1 MSFKSRKP
9 PETPQLPQQPAPV
22 EMMDFIDEL
31 TGVETTTVTMPDGR
45 KRRVTKRLQLTPQE
59 QQILSQAD
67 NLLAKALNNIETLYK
82 YDPTSVVNYQPF
94 IQTFSDVNSERAA
107 DLAQIG
113 NFGDIANK
121 VEAFRT
127 MNSDLMNRAFDRQ
140 ERMQEEVL
148 AKRGLQRST
157 MAAEQRAAM
166 AGERTLAT
174 QQADIAANMYGE
186 DLAQRQLGRENMLYD
201 TREKERLS
209 RLQQAELGYNL
220 ERQKLEDAE
229 HLRQQAIAENQGW
242 IGTAQGIKAAEQ
254 DRAKLAL
261 LGNQLALGT
270 YNAQASDQNQRF
282 NNDMNRVHN
291 QYGMNLAQFNSKP
304 ASFGE
309 QLRNTGIGLGS
320 MYLTSQLPG
329 FGTNSNL
336 TDVNNW
342 INPNTA
348 QNNPVMF
355 GQNVQQPKSKSLNK
369 KDYAELAMKTLP
381 YLA

>member
-1 MSFKSRKP
+1 
-9 PETPQLPQQPAPV
+9 
-22 EMMDFIDEL
+22 
-31 TGVETTTVTMPDGR
+31 
-45 KRRVTKRLQLTPQE
+45 
-59 QQILSQAD
+59 
-67 NLLAKALNNIETLYK
+67 
-82 YDPTSVVNYQPF
+82 
-94 IQTFSDVNSERAA
+94 
-107 DLAQIG
+107 
-113 NFGDIANK
+113 
-121 VEAFRT
+121 
-127 MNSDLMNRAFDRQ
+127 MNREFDRQ

-166 AGERTLAT
+166 AGERALAG

-186 DLAQRQLGRENMLYD
+186 DLAQRQLGRENILYD

-229 HLRQQAIAENQGW
+229 RLRQQAIAENQGW

-254 DRAKLAL
+254 DRAKLAIM
-261 LGNQLALGT
+261 GNNLALGT
-270 YNAQASDQNQRF
+270 YQAQANDQNQRF
-282 NNDMNRVHN
+282 NNDMNRVQN

-320 MYLTSQLPG
+320 MYLTSKIPG
-329 FGTNSNL
+329 FGSNSDL

-342 INPNTA
+342 INPNTVKT
-348 QNNPVMF
+348 NPARF
-355 GQNVQQPKSKSLNK
+355 GESIGRKNAFTQLQLLGSRG
-369 KDYAELAMKTLP
+369 AM
-381 YLA
+381 

>member
-1 MSFKSRKP
+1 
-9 PETPQLPQQPAPV
+9 
-22 EMMDFIDEL
+22 
-31 TGVETTTVTMPDGR
+31 
-45 KRRVTKRLQLTPQE
+45 
-59 QQILSQAD
+59 
-67 NLLAKALNNIETLYK
+67 
-82 YDPTSVVNYQPF
+82 
-94 IQTFSDVNSERAA
+94 
-107 DLAQIG
+107 
-113 NFGDIANK
+113 
-121 VEAFRT
+121 
-127 MNSDLMNRAFDRQ
+127 MNREFDRQ

-166 AGERTLAT
+166 AGERALAT

-229 HLRQQAIAENQGW
+229 RLRQQAVAENQGW

-254 DRAKLAL
+254 DKAKLAL

-270 YNAQASDQNQRF
+270 YNAQANDQNQRF
-282 NNDMNRVHN
+282 NNETNRITN
-291 QYGMNLAQFNSKP
+291 QYSMGLAQFNSKP

-320 MYLTSQLPG
+320 MYLTSQIPG

-342 INPNTA
+342 TNPNTQ
-348 QNNPVMF
+348 QNNPVRF
-355 GQNVQQPKSKSLNK
+355 GQNMRRENAFTQLQLLGSRG
-369 KDYAELAMKTLP
+369 AM
-381 YLA
+381 